1 VKALTLWQPYAS
13 LCALGVKTIKTR
25 SWPAPK
31 ALIGQRIAIH
41 AATRTANNRVTAP
54 ACMNYRHLRWA
65 TRLENDADKHRDG
78 TVLYGT
84 RNPMARL
91 TPAAV
96 VTIRR
101 LYAQGGVTQAAL
113 AAEFGVTTMT
123 INRAVRHQL
132 WTVLQ

>member
-1 VKALTLWQPYAS
+1 
-13 LCALGVKTIKTR
+13 
-25 SWPAPK
+25 
-31 ALIGQRIAIH
+31 
-41 AATRTANNRVTAP
+41 
-54 ACMNYRHLRWA
+54 MNYRHLRWA